1 MRRLLPLVL
10 SLAIAC
16 GSDSPSQ
23 PTSASVAGTWNLQTI
38 NGTALPYVITQS
50 DTTKVELVSDV
61 VTAVA
66 TGSYTEITQV
76 RTTVGGQVMNESF
89 PDAGS
94 FTLNGTAVVFQSNS
108 DGSQTTGSVSGNTF
122 TLAGDGFAYVYKRQ

>member
-1 MRRLLPLVL
+1 MRRLLPLVM

-23 PTSASVAGTWNLQTI
+23 PTSASVAGTWSLQTV
-38 NGTALPYVITQS
+38 NGTALPYLITQS
-50 DTTKVELVSDV
+50 GTTKVELVSDV

-66 TGSYTEITQV
+66 TGSYTEITQI
-76 RTTVGGQVMNESF
+76 RTTVDGQVMNESF

-122 TLAGDGFAYVYKRQ
+122 TLAAEGFAYVYKRQ